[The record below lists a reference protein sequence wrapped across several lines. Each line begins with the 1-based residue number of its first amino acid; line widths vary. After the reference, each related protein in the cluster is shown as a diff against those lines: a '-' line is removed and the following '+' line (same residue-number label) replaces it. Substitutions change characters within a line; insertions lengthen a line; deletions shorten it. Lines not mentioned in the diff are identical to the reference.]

1 MRRLLRRTAADGQSM
16 VEFALI
22 VPIFVLVLLGLFD
35 VGRAVYAYNTVNNAA
50 REAGRLAIVDQYEDH
65 VLDEAV
71 AAASG
76 IGVVR
81 DDVTVEYQLP
91 DGSQCA
97 DVGDNDIVRCV
108 AVVTVPYR
116 YEAAT
121 PIIGRILGQITI
133 QGQSRFPVSI
143 NCADVTCPYG
153 S

>member
-1 MRRLLRRTAADGQSM
+1 MRAEPRGQGM
-16 VEFALI
+16 VEFAIILP
-22 VPIFVLVLLGLFD
+22 VFVLLLVGLFD

-76 IGVVR
+76 VGVVR
-81 DDVTVEYQLP
+81 
-91 DGSQCA
+91 A
-97 DVGDNDIVRCV
+97 DVDITYELAEGGSCPHVGTDQINSCV
-108 AVVTVPYR
+108 AVVTVPYE

-121 PIIGRILGQITI
+121 PIIGNILGAITI
-133 QGQSRFPVSI
+133 EGTSRFPVSI
-143 NCADVTCPYG
+143 NCDDATCPYG

>member
-1 MRRLLRRTAADGQSM
+1 MNRFRRREDGQSM

-22 VPIFVLVLLGLFD
+22 LPIFVLVLVGLFD

-65 VLDEAV
+65 VLDEAM
-71 AAASG
+71 AAG
-76 IGVVR
+76 TGVPLNR
-81 DDVTVEYQLP
+81 NDITVTYELP
-91 DGSQCA
+91 DGGACTH
-97 DVGDNDIVRCV
+97 VGDDDIVRCV

-121 PIIGRILGQITI
+121 PVIGRILGTITI
-133 QGQSRFPVSI
+133 QGESRFPVSI
-143 NCADVTCPYG
+143 NCDDATCPYG